1 MTSPCFLLISDQ
13 FDDCGQ
19 THSLCYKLPVDS
31 EAGIWGAFCIVFLF
45 SNQVRSYKLWNSI
58 YLVLTNVCHSSMNS
72 PRDYKTSHLWPKILL
87 SRHYTQYTLKLRRAS
102 YLCTIPGDWFT
113 MQKIKISISRLH
125 YSFIMVIFEHVNA
138 SSAIRHSDAL
148 ITFPHLYF
156 PMGFIRYH
164 RFSPEASSGVRVLS
178 LPASVCVSVC
188 VCGNHLLVRAITQ
201 HPCKLGSLNLDH
213 RCKKSWLRSVLFLF
227 FLLLLFIL
235 FIFFFLGGV
244 IEFYLHHFC
253 VFEIFVGHAKA
264 ESDALFHIHVAPHMC
279 SFPYVSPKGRFMD
292 RKPV

>member
-1 MTSPCFLLISDQ
+1 
-13 FDDCGQ
+13 
-19 THSLCYKLPVDS
+19 
-31 EAGIWGAFCIVFLF
+31 
-45 SNQVRSYKLWNSI
+45 
-58 YLVLTNVCHSSMNS
+58 MNS
-72 PRDYKTSHLWPKILL
+72 PRDYKTCHLWPKILL

-113 MQKIKISISRLH
+113 MQKIKISISRQH
-125 YSFIMVIFEHVNA
+125 NSFIMVIFEHVNA

-148 ITFPHLYF
+148 ITFLHLYF

-164 RFSPEASSGVRVLS
+164 RFSPEASFGVRVLS

-213 RCKKSWLRSVLFLF
+213 RCKKPWLRSF
-227 FLLLLFIL
+227 FLIFI
-235 FIFFFLGGV
+235 FIYFFFLGGRGWLNF
-244 IEFYLHHFC
+244 ICITFASLKYLWDMQKQSLMHSS
-253 VFEIFVGHAKA
+253 I
-264 ESDALFHIHVAPHMC
+264 SHVASHMC